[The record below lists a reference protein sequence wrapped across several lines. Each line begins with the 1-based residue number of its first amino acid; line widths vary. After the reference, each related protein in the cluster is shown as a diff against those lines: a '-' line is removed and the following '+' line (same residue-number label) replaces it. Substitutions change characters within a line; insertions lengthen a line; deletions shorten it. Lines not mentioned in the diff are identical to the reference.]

1 MAAARSVAVE
11 PAGSPRVDPSGNLIV
26 QLVGHG
32 AGGYRVAAPPLERNP
47 STIRTL
53 STLGQT
59 SSGLACP
66 LPLPCDLARA
76 TATWPVAADGK
87 PSAFLVAY
95 SSTYS
100 WPLSSR
106 ISYMTS
112 SMIWRSTRRSSAR
125 SA

>member
-11 PAGSPRVDPSGNLIV
+11 PAGNPRVDPSGNLIV

-32 AGGYRVAAPPLERNP
+32 AGGYRVPLARLGTARSPGRRRAGYDRRVLLER
-47 STIRTL
+47 RRR
-53 STLGQT
+53 G
-59 SSGLACP
+59 
-66 LPLPCDLARA
+66 PCS
-76 TATWPVAADGK
+76 ADGK

-106 ISYMTS
+106 ISNITS
-112 SMIWRSTRRSSAR
+112 SMICRSTMRSSAR
-125 SA
+125 SW